1 MRQVEGEISQHQSA
15 GFSARQGKR
24 FVGLI
29 LLTLRFILP
38 KKKGEGI
45 MQKKL
50 LIVIVV
56 AIVAVA
62 GIVAGWQLTQVPSAE
77 ARNIKIGLVAGGQL
91 AEGQDMDRAAKLA
104 VEEINDAGGVYV
116 KDWNTRVEIE
126 LVSIDTVD
134 DSPGKAVDPVTRA
147 VTEDNVDLL
156 IGGYT
161 SAGTLADQVVA
172 IDNRVPYIITGAS
185 SSLVTR
191 RGPQANYGSATEE
204 LKIDD
209 AEGMSYMFHYCTTT
223 ADYSKTVVNFFA
235 DAMKPLL
242 DSTYDFDDSRNLRL
256 AILYRDDAF
265 GKGVAADSKSII
277 EDNNLPIDVV
287 AERSYPATAKSF
299 QTDLSAIK
307 AAKPDAVYVVD
318 FIANTAEIITEGQ
331 RDVGLN
337 TVYIAVE
344 CCEDPQ
350 FYTLL
355 GPYGHEQLLESKF
368 APYAGPPYYVDAIGT
383 YVTNYQA
390 KYDTL
395 PGMMGADTYDAFY
408 IAKDAIE
415 RAGTVDKA
423 AVRDAIE
430 SCSMDQMLVLTE
442 TGKIEFS
449 TGTDYHEIAP
459 VTFIEQLIWNEDVQE
474 CRSQIVYPATAPG
487 VGDLK
492 QADFVLPIAYEP
504 GSP

>member
-1 MRQVEGEISQHQSA
+1 
-15 GFSARQGKR
+15 
-24 FVGLI
+24 
-29 LLTLRFILP
+29 
-38 KKKGEGI
+38 

-50 LIVIVV
+50 IVAIVV
-56 AIVAVA
+56 VIVAVA
-62 GIVAGWQLTQVPSAE
+62 VIVAGWQLTQLPSPE
-77 ARNIKIGLVAGGQL
+77 ARPIKIGLVACYEK

-104 VEEINDAGGVYV
+104 VKEINDAGGVYV
-116 KDWNTRVEIE
+116 AEWHTSVQIE
-126 LVSIDTVD
+126 LVIADTED
-134 DSPGKAVDPVTRA
+134 DTPGKAVGPVTRA
-147 VTEDNVDLL
+147 VTEDQVDLL

-172 IDNRVPYIITGAS
+172 IDERVPYIITGAS
-185 SSLVTR
+185 TSLVTR
-191 RGPQANYGSATEE
+191 RGPQANYGGLPEGDP
-204 LKIDD
+204 LRIDD
-209 AEGMSYMFHYCTTT
+209 ETGMSYMFHYCTTT

-235 DAMKPLL
+235 EAMKPLL
-242 DSTYDFDDSRNLRL
+242 DSTYEFDSSRNLRL

-277 EDNNLPIDVV
+277 QSDNLPIDVV
-287 AERSYPATAKSF
+287 AERSYPATATSF
-299 QTDLSAIK
+299 QTDLTAIK

-318 FIANTAEIITEGQ
+318 FIANTAEIIKEGQ

-344 CCEDPQ
+344 CCEDPA

-355 GPYGHEQLLESKF
+355 GEYGDKQLLESKF
-368 APYAGPPYYVDAIGT
+368 APYAGPPFYLESLET
-383 YVTNYQA
+383 YVTNYQQE
-390 KYDTL
+390 YNTV

-430 SCSMDQMLVLTE
+430 SSAIDQMLIITE

-459 VTFIEQLIWNEDVQE
+459 VTFVEQLVWNEDVDE
-474 CRSQIVYPATAPG
+474 CRSVIVYPATAPG
-487 VGDLK
+487 VGELK
-492 QADFVLPIAYEP
+492 QADFVLPEGYEP
-504 GSP
+504 GSS

>member
-1 MRQVEGEISQHQSA
+1 
-15 GFSARQGKR
+15 
-24 FVGLI
+24 
-29 LLTLRFILP
+29 
-38 KKKGEGI
+38 

-50 LIVIVV
+50 IVAIVV

-62 GIVAGWQLTQVPSAE
+62 VIVAGWQLTQLPSPE
-77 ARNIKIGLVAGGQL
+77 ARLVKIGLVACYEK

-104 VEEINDAGGVYV
+104 VKEINDAGGVYV
-116 KDWNTRVEIE
+116 AEWHTSVQIE
-126 LVSIDTVD
+126 LVIADTED
-134 DSPGKAVDPVTRA
+134 DTPGKAVGPVTRA
-147 VTEDNVDLL
+147 VTEDQVDLL

-172 IDNRVPYIITGAS
+172 IDERVPYIITGAS
-185 SSLVTR
+185 TSLVTR
-191 RGPQANYGSATEE
+191 RGPQANYGGLPEGDP
-204 LKIDD
+204 LRIDD

-235 DAMKPLL
+235 ESMKSLL
-242 DSTYDFDDSRNLRL
+242 DSTYEFDSSRNLRL

-277 EDNNLPIDVV
+277 QSNNLPIDVV
-287 AERSYPATAKSF
+287 AERSYPATATSF
-299 QTDLSAIK
+299 QTDLTAIK

-318 FIANTAEIITEGQ
+318 FIANTAEIIKEGQ

-344 CCEDPQ
+344 CCEDPA

-355 GPYGHEQLLESKF
+355 GEYGDKQLLESKF
-368 APYAGPPYYVDAIGT
+368 APYAGPPFYLESLET
-383 YVTNYQA
+383 YVTNYQQE
-390 KYDTL
+390 YNTV

-430 SCSMDQMLVLTE
+430 SSAIDQMLILTE

-459 VTFIEQLIWNEDVQE
+459 VTFVEQLVWNEAVGE
-474 CRSQIVYPATAPG
+474 CRSVIVYPATAPG
-487 VGDLK
+487 IGELK
-492 QADFVLPIAYEP
+492 QADFVLPEGYEP

>member
-1 MRQVEGEISQHQSA
+1 
-15 GFSARQGKR
+15 
-24 FVGLI
+24 
-29 LLTLRFILP
+29 
-38 KKKGEGI
+38 

-50 LIVIVV
+50 
-56 AIVAVA
+56 IVAVVA
-62 GIVAGWQLTQVPSAE
+62 AIVIIAVVIAGWQLTQVPSPE
-77 ARNIKIGLVAGGQL
+77 ARAIKIGLVACYEK

-104 VEEINDAGGVYV
+104 VKEINDAGGVYV
-116 KDWNTRVEIE
+116 AEWHTNVQIE
-126 LVSIDTVD
+126 LVIADTED
-134 DSPGKAVDPVTRA
+134 DTPGKAVDPVTRA
-147 VTEDNVDLL
+147 VTEDQVDLL

-172 IDNRVPYIITGAS
+172 IDERVPYIITGAS

-191 RGPQANYGSATEE
+191 RGPQANYGGLPEGDP
-204 LKIDD
+204 LRIDD
-209 AEGMSYMFHYCTTT
+209 EEGMSYMFHYCTTT

-235 DAMKPLL
+235 EAMKPLL
-242 DSTYDFDDSRNLRL
+242 DSTYEFDSSRNLRL

-277 EDNNLPIDVV
+277 QSNNLPIDVV
-287 AERSYPATAKSF
+287 AERSYPATATSF
-299 QTDLSAIK
+299 QTDLTAIK

-318 FIANTAEIITEGQ
+318 FIANTAEIIKEGQ

-344 CCEDPQ
+344 CCEDPA

-355 GPYGHEQLLESKF
+355 GEYGDKQLLESKF
-368 APYAGPPYYVDAIGT
+368 APYAGPPFYLESLET
-383 YVTNYQA
+383 YVTNYQQE
-390 KYDTL
+390 YDTL

-430 SCSMDQMLVLTE
+430 SCAIDQMLIITE

-449 TGTDYHEIAP
+449 VGTDYHEIAP
-459 VTFIEQLIWNEDVQE
+459 VTFVEQLIWNEDVGE
-474 CRSQIVYPATAPG
+474 CRSKIVYPATAPG
-487 VGDLK
+487 VGELK
-492 QADFVLPIAYEP
+492 QADFVLPTAYEP

>member
-1 MRQVEGEISQHQSA
+1 
-15 GFSARQGKR
+15 
-24 FVGLI
+24 
-29 LLTLRFILP
+29 
-38 KKKGEGI
+38 

-50 LIVIVV
+50 IVALVAAIVIIAAVV
-56 AIVAVA
+56 AA
-62 GIVAGWQLTQVPSAE
+62 WQLTQLPSPE
-77 ARNIKIGLVAGGQL
+77 ARPIKIGLVACYEK

-104 VEEINDAGGVYV
+104 VKEINDAGGVYV
-116 KDWNTRVEIE
+116 AEWHTKVLIE
-126 LVSIDTVD
+126 LVIADTQD
-134 DSPGKAVDPVTRA
+134 DTPGKAVGPVTRA
-147 VTEDNVDLL
+147 VTEDQVDLL

-172 IDNRVPYIITGAS
+172 IENRVPYIITGAS
-185 SSLVTR
+185 TSLVTR
-191 RGPQANYGSATEE
+191 RGPQANFGTATDEQ
-204 LKIDD
+204 KIDD

-235 DAMKPLL
+235 ESMKPLL
-242 DSTYDFDDSRNLRL
+242 DSTYEFDASRKLRL

-265 GKGVAADSKSII
+265 GKGVAADSKSLIQS
-277 EDNNLPIDVV
+277 NNLPIEVV
-287 AERSYPATAKSF
+287 AERSYPTTATSF
-299 QTDLSAIK
+299 QTDLTAIK
-307 AAKPDAVYVVD
+307 DAKPDAVYVVD
-318 FIANTAEIITEGQ
+318 FIANTAEIIKEGQ

-344 CCEDPQ
+344 CCEDPA

-355 GPYGHEQLLESKF
+355 GEYGDKQLLESKF
-368 APYAGPPYYVDAIGT
+368 APYAGPPFYLETIET
-383 YVTNYQA
+383 YVTNYQQE
-390 KYDTL
+390 YDTI

-430 SCSMDQMLVLTE
+430 SCAIDQMLIITE

-459 VTFIEQLIWNEDVQE
+459 VTFVEQLVWNEAVGE
-474 CRSQIVYPATAPG
+474 CRSVIVYPATAPG
-487 VGDLK
+487 VDELK
-492 QADFVLPIAYEP
+492 QADFVLPTGYEP

>member
-1 MRQVEGEISQHQSA
+1 
-15 GFSARQGKR
+15 
-24 FVGLI
+24 
-29 LLTLRFILP
+29 
-38 KKKGEGI
+38 

-50 LIVIVV
+50 IVAIVV

-62 GIVAGWQLTQVPSAE
+62 VIVAGWQLTQLPSPE
-77 ARNIKIGLVAGGQL
+77 ARKIKIGLVAGYQL

-104 VEEINDAGGVYV
+104 VKEINDAGGVHV
-116 KDWNTRVEIE
+116 AEWHTSVEIE
-126 LVSIDTVD
+126 LVTINTED
-134 DSPGKAVDPVTRA
+134 DSPGKSVDPVTRA
-147 VTEDNVDLL
+147 VEEDQVDLL

-172 IDNRVPYIITGAS
+172 IENRVPYIITGAS
-185 SSLVTR
+185 TSLVTR
-191 RGPQANYGSATEE
+191 RGPQANFGTATDEQ
-204 LKIDD
+204 KIDD

-235 DAMKPLL
+235 EAMKPLL
-242 DSTYDFDDSRNLRL
+242 DSTYEFDASRNLRL
-256 AILYRDDAF
+256 AILHRDDAF

-277 EDNNLPIDVV
+277 EDNDLPIDVV
-287 AERSYPATAKSF
+287 AERSYPATATSF
-299 QTDLSAIK
+299 QTDLTAIK
-307 AAKPDAVYVVD
+307 DAKPDAVYVVD
-318 FIANTAEIITEGQ
+318 FIANTAEIIKEGQ

-344 CCEDPQ
+344 CCEDPK

-355 GPYGHEQLLESKF
+355 GEYGDKQLLESKF
-368 APYAGPPYYVDAIGT
+368 APYAGPPYYTESLET
-383 YVTNYQA
+383 YVTNYQQE
-390 KYDTL
+390 YDTL

-430 SCSMDQMLVLTE
+430 TCAMDQMLILTE

-449 TGTDYHEIAP
+449 TGTDYQEIAP
-459 VTFIEQLIWNEDVQE
+459 VTFIEQLVWNEDAQE
-474 CRSQIVYPATAPG
+474 CRSVIVYPATAPG
-487 VGDLK
+487 VGELK
-492 QADFVLPIAYEP
+492 QADFVLPEGYEP
-504 GSP
+504 VSP

>member
-1 MRQVEGEISQHQSA
+1 
-15 GFSARQGKR
+15 
-24 FVGLI
+24 
-29 LLTLRFILP
+29 
-38 KKKGEGI
+38 

-50 LIVIVV
+50 
-56 AIVAVA
+56 IVAVVA
-62 GIVAGWQLTQVPSAE
+62 AIVIIAVVIAGWQLTQVPSPE
-77 ARNIKIGLVAGGQL
+77 ARAIKIGLVACYEK

-104 VEEINDAGGVYV
+104 VKEINDAGGVYV
-116 KDWNTRVEIE
+116 AEWHTNVQIE
-126 LVSIDTVD
+126 LVIADTED
-134 DSPGKAVDPVTRA
+134 DTPGKAVDPVTRA
-147 VTEDNVDLL
+147 VTEDQVDLL

-172 IDNRVPYIITGAS
+172 IDERVPYIITGAS

-191 RGPQANYGSATEE
+191 RGPQANYGGLPEGDP
-204 LKIDD
+204 LRIDD
-209 AEGMSYMFHYCTTT
+209 EEGMSYMFHYCTTT

-235 DAMKPLL
+235 EAMKPLL
-242 DSTYDFDDSRNLRL
+242 DSTYEFDSSRNLRL

-265 GKGVAADSKSII
+265 GKGVAADSKSLI
-277 EDNNLPIDVV
+277 ESNDLPIDIV
-287 AERSYPATAKSF
+287 AERSYPATATSF
-299 QTDLSAIK
+299 QTDLTAIK

-318 FIANTAEIITEGQ
+318 FIANTAEIIKEGQ

-344 CCEDPQ
+344 CCEDPAY
-350 FYTLL
+350 YTLL
-355 GPYGHEQLLESKF
+355 GEYGDKQLLESKF
-368 APYAGPPYYVDAIGT
+368 APYAGPPFYLESIET
-383 YVTNYQA
+383 YVTNYQEE
-390 KYDTL
+390 YDTI

-423 AVRDAIE
+423 AVRAAIE
-430 SCSMDQMLVLTE
+430 SCAIEQMLIITE

-459 VTFIEQLIWNEDVQE
+459 VTFIEQLVWNEDVGE
-474 CRSQIVYPATAPG
+474 CRSVIVYPATAEG
-487 VGDLK
+487 VGELK
-492 QADFVLPIAYEP
+492 QTDFVLPDGYEH

>member
-1 MRQVEGEISQHQSA
+1 
-15 GFSARQGKR
+15 
-24 FVGLI
+24 L
-29 LLTLRFILP
+29 
-38 KKKGEGI
+38 
-45 MQKKL
+45 QKKL
-50 LIVIVV
+50 IV
-56 AIVAVA
+56 AIVIAIIAVSA
-62 GIVAGWQLTQVPSAE
+62 IVAGWQLTNVPSAD
-77 ARNIKIGLVAGGQL
+77 ARPIKIGLVAGYQL

-104 VEEINDAGGVYV
+104 VQEINDAGGVYV
-116 KDWNTRVEIE
+116 ADWHTSVDIQ
-126 LVSIDTVD
+126 LVKIDTEN
-134 DSPGKAVDPVTRA
+134 DSPDNSLGPVTQA
-147 VTEDNVDLL
+147 VEEEHVDML

-161 SAGTLADQVVA
+161 SSGTLTNQKVA

-191 RGPQANYGSATEE
+191 RGPQANYGNLPEGDP
-204 LKIDD
+204 LRVDD

-242 DSTYDFDDSRNLRL
+242 DSTYGFDDSRNLRL
-256 AILYRDDAF
+256 AILYRNDAF

-277 EDNNLPIDVV
+277 EDSNLPIDVV
-287 AERSYPATAKSF
+287 AERNYPTDAISF
-299 QTDLSAIK
+299 QTDLTAIK
-307 AAKPDAVYVVD
+307 EAKPDAVYVVD
-318 FIANTAEIITEGQ
+318 FVANTAEIIREGQ
-331 RDVGLN
+331 KDVGLN
-337 TVYIAVE
+337 TMYIAVE
-344 CCEDPQ
+344 CCEDPK
-350 FYTLL
+350 FYNLL
-355 GPYGHEQLLESKF
+355 GEYGTDQLLESKF
-368 APYAGPPYYVDAIGT
+368 APYAGPPYYVEAIGT
-383 YVTNYQA
+383 YVTNYQQ

-423 AVRDAIE
+423 SVRATIE

-459 VTFIEQLIWNEDVQE
+459 VTFIEQLVWNADVQE
-474 CRSQIVYPATAPG
+474 CRSVIVYPATAPG
-487 VGDLK
+487 VDSLK
-492 QADFVLPIAYEP
+492 QADFVLPEGYAP

>member
-1 MRQVEGEISQHQSA
+1 
-15 GFSARQGKR
+15 
-24 FVGLI
+24 
-29 LLTLRFILP
+29 
-38 KKKGEGI
+38 

-50 LIVIVV
+50 IVAIVV

-62 GIVAGWQLTQVPSAE
+62 VIVAGWQLTQLPSPE
-77 ARNIKIGLVAGGQL
+77 ARPIKIGLVACYEK

-104 VEEINDAGGVYV
+104 VKEINDAGGVYV
-116 KDWNTRVEIE
+116 AEWHTSVQIE
-126 LVSIDTVD
+126 LVIADTQD
-134 DSPGKAVDPVTRA
+134 DTPGKAVGPVTRA
-147 VTEDNVDLL
+147 VTEDQVDLL

-172 IDNRVPYIITGAS
+172 IENRVPYIITGAS
-185 SSLVTR
+185 TSLVTR
-191 RGPQANYGSATEE
+191 RGPQANFGTATDEQ
-204 LKIDD
+204 KIDD

-235 DAMKPLL
+235 ESMKPLL
-242 DSTYDFDDSRNLRL
+242 DSTYEFDASRNLRL

-265 GKGVAADSKSII
+265 GKGVAADSKSLI
-277 EDNNLPIDVV
+277 ESNDLPIDVV
-287 AERSYPATAKSF
+287 AERSYPATATSF
-299 QTDLSAIK
+299 QTDLTAIK
-307 AAKPDAVYVVD
+307 DAKPDAVYVVD
-318 FIANTAEIITEGQ
+318 FIANTAEIIKEGQ

-344 CCEDPQ
+344 CCEDPA

-355 GPYGHEQLLESKF
+355 GEYGDKQLLESKF
-368 APYAGPPYYVDAIGT
+368 APYAGPPFYLDTIET
-383 YVTNYQA
+383 YVTNYQQE
-390 KYDTL
+390 YDTI

-430 SCSMDQMLVLTE
+430 SCAIDQMLVLTE

-459 VTFIEQLIWNEDVQE
+459 VTFVEQLVWNEAVGE
-474 CRSQIVYPATAPG
+474 CRSVIVYPATAPG
-487 VGDLK
+487 VGELK
-492 QADFVLPIAYEP
+492 QADFVLPEGYEP
-504 GSP
+504 GSS